1 MKFFDRFSFSRY
13 IKHNFKIMTIIALLT
28 DFGTK
33 GQHYVA
39 SMKGVILRINPTAQ
53 IVDISHNIAPYSVI
67 EASYVL
73 KSTYAYF
80 PKGTVFVVVVD
91 PGVGTSRDIL
101 AIKTKLNY
109 YFIGPNNGIF
119 YNALE
124 FDTILECVKI
134 TNDKY
139 FNKPVSNT
147 FHGRDIMAPVAA
159 QLTNCI
165 SLNNFGDQFYLDELV
180 KHPIVL
186 EKISDNKFKCTIQ
199 YADEFGNIITNLTGD
214 SFSLRESQVLKLVY
228 RGNEYRG
235 KFFSCFASVPKN
247 TLLFLVGSSGFLEIS
262 KNQGNATKDLGLNV
276 GDVIEITF

>member
-1 MKFFDRFSFSRY
+1 
-13 IKHNFKIMTIIALLT
+13 MTIIALLT
-28 DFGTK
+28 DFGAK

-39 SMKGVILRINPTAQ
+39 SMKGVILKINPKAQ

-80 PKGTVFVVVVD
+80 PGGTVFVVVVD

-119 YNALE
+119 HNALE

-147 FHGRDIMAPVAA
+147 FHGRDIMAPIAA
-159 QLTNCI
+159 HLTNSI
-165 SLNNFGDQFYLDELV
+165 SLNNFGDQFHLDKHV

-199 YADEFGNIITNLTGD
+199 YADEFGNIITNILGPQLNSQLSYGKKILVFFGPTSKEM
-214 SFSLRESQVLKLVY
+214 SFVRSYGFVQPGE
-228 RGNEYRG
+228 
-235 KFFSCFASVPKN
+235 
-247 TLLFLVGSSGFLEIS
+247 FLVTIGSSNYLEIGM
-262 KNQGNATKDLGLNV
+262 NQGNAAQALSVKENDEVKLLLG
-276 GDVIEITF
+276 